1 MRLRP
6 RILIPAGLLVLICA
20 GLIAFRTLSA
30 PKLPE
35 TLRPFP
41 YPYTAM
47 LALQSH
53 IDGTTPEEYEAVHAY
68 LNGRENTVYGDGLSM
83 DVGDSLW
90 LYADNNG
97 VSYRTGDTRDI
108 SEYMTWYNGLSDE
121 ENDADLIRE
130 GVQKGWI
137 DSMHTYGDF
146 SRVDTEDVT
155 FTRELAERAIR
166 TLQDNDIYMKIW
178 INHGNEANRQNFGG
192 WLPFLATSYQAGS
205 DPDSAWYHTDLLLD
219 YGIRYLWNSHNSG
232 RFGQTD
238 PLFIITLRDGQK
250 LWGFNAYTGYRK
262 GLQWHYTWNPT
273 QLAAVLTDENL
284 DALAD
289 NYQFSI
295 IATHFGSDGI
305 WEVLGE
311 HNTAAFRRLKSYWT
325 SGRILVARSE
335 RLLDYAALRRSVAFE
350 NDGTHVDITEVNDPI
365 SGSYVP
371 TAAILDGLTFYVDDA
386 ETAVVTVGGEPVDEI
401 YLQRNPA
408 DETGRESIG
417 FRWHKD

>member
-1 MRLRP
+1 MQLRP
-6 RILIPAGLLVLICA
+6 RILIPVGLLVLICA

-238 PLFIITLRDGQK
+238 PLFIITLRDGSRHHP
-250 LWGFNAYTGYRK
+250 GC
-262 GLQWHYTWNPT
+262 P
-273 QLAAVLTDENL
+273 
-284 DALAD
+284 DAG
-289 NYQFSI
+289 QVQGPGCP
-295 IATHFGSDGI
+295 ATVSREDQAGHDRQHQGCRGSHGQAGCHGHGRRRRQEEPCG
-305 WEVLGE
+305 EVL
-311 HNTAAFRRLKSYWT
+311 
-325 SGRILVARSE
+325 
-335 RLLDYAALRRSVAFE
+335 
-350 NDGTHVDITEVNDPI
+350 
-365 SGSYVP
+365 
-371 TAAILDGLTFYVDDA
+371 
-386 ETAVVTVGGEPVDEI
+386 
-401 YLQRNPA
+401 
-408 DETGRESIG
+408 REA
-417 FRWHKD
+417 